1 MAAVYPAL
9 ATSRC
14 TFTERR
20 KHTTSGTCRVRC
32 RQRARNP
39 LAVEHQPHPRC
50 YTSSSAGSHQGS
62 LHVGAWNGESFVEP
76 GSECCTHRRKRFIL
90 ASKLSLCYDPTHWF
104 SFWQCN
110 GSDLNPTFRN
120 ELTPAHR
127 RIESWAPKISYEA
140 AGVDDVCH
148 CAPNPTWAWHVCQ
161 NYGVRAGVAPSL
173 FDGHCPTL

>member
-32 RQRARNP
+32 RRRARNP
-39 LAVEHQPHPRC
+39 LVVEHQPHPRC
-50 YTSSSAGSHQGS
+50 YTSSSAGLHQGP
-62 LHVGAWNGESFVEP
+62 LHVGAWNGGSFVKP
-76 GSECCTHRRKRFIL
+76 GSECCTHRPKRFIP
-90 ASKLSLCYDPTHWF
+90 ASKLSLCYDPAHWF

-127 RIESWAPKISYEA
+127 RIESWAPKNFIRS
-140 AGVDDVCH
+140 GRCGRCLPSRPKSH
-148 CAPNPTWAWHVCQ
+148 M
-161 NYGVRAGVAPSL
+161 GVACLSKL
-173 FDGHCPTL
+173 WSSGGRGTILV